1 MKRTSDEIDKM
12 IKTTNAEC
20 TVRTIAQLLDI
31 LQAVNERMDAMESKN
46 KQTQN
51 ERNHPNKY

>member
-1 MKRTSDEIDKM
+1 MKTSKEIHDM
-12 IKTTNAEC
+12 IQLCSVES
-20 TVRTIAQLLDI
+20 TVRTISQMLDI
-31 LQAVNERMDAMESKN
+31 LAALNERMDAMESKN